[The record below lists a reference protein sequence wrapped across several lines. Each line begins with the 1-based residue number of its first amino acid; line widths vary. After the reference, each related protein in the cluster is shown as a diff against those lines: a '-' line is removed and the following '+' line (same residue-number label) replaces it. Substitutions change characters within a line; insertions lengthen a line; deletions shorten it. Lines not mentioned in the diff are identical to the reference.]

1 MEYGMLLE
9 SDVHQKH
16 TKGWLC
22 PPLLIK
28 GTVELKL
35 SPLSS
40 LLFFSHFLTY
50 FTHNIIMESPTRSQ
64 DLPTEGSIAPAM
76 TSEKQSVTAISQ
88 QISQDHV
95 QERWNSSTIN
105 IFRYLETLVAFVV
118 MGINDASLG
127 VSEHT
132 RTR

>member
-1 MEYGMLLE
+1 
-9 SDVHQKH
+9 
-16 TKGWLC
+16 
-22 PPLLIK
+22 
-28 GTVELKL
+28 
-35 SPLSS
+35 
-40 LLFFSHFLTY
+40 
-50 FTHNIIMESPTRSQ
+50 MESPTRSQ
-64 DLPTEGSIAPAM
+64 GLPTEGSIAPAM

-118 MGINDASLG
+118 MGVNDASLG